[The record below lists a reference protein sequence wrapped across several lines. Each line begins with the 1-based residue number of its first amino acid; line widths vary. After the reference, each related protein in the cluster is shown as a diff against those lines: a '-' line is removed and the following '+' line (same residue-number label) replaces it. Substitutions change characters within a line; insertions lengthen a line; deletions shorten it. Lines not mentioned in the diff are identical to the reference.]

1 MIYADMDALKVGG
14 TAGANAPEIFNLLV
28 SLPYG
33 DNISALMRKVQT
45 DYRRKTEGVK
55 AIKS

>member
-33 DNISALMRKVQT
+33 DNISALMRKV
-45 DYRRKTEGVK
+45 
-55 AIKS
+55 